1 RGSAYYMYLDRN
13 DAGEAISFP
22 TTLGMNKCYIQIMD
36 LGHMCDATMSY
47 ECPMLDEGVEPD
59 DVDCWCNTTST
70 WVVYGTCHH
79 KKGEARRS
87 RRAVTLPSHSTRKLQ
102 TRSQTWLESREYTK
116 HLIRVENWIFR
127 NPGFALA
134 AAAIAWLLGSS
145 TSQKVIYLVM
155 ILLIAPAYS

>member
-1 RGSAYYMYLDRN
+1 
-13 DAGEAISFP
+13 
-22 TTLGMNKCYIQIMD
+22 
-36 LGHMCDATMSY
+36 
-47 ECPMLDEGVEPD
+47 
-59 DVDCWCNTTST
+59 
-70 WVVYGTCHH
+70 
-79 KKGEARRS
+79 
-87 RRAVTLPSHSTRKLQ
+87 
-102 TRSQTWLESREYTK
+102 REYTK